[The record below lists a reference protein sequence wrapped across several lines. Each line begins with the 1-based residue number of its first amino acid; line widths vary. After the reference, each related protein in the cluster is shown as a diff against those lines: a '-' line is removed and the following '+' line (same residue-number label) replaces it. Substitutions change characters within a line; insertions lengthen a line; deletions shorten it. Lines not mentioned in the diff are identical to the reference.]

1 MPIVINK
8 LTASIEGICTVED
21 AEPLLEWLITHPGGT
36 VNLKDCENLHTSV
49 LQVLLIGKAQ
59 MASSPVDLELSCWT
73 DAVMPTI
80 KIKKRNRKIPVKL
93 EEAQGK

>member
-1 MPIVINK
+1 
-8 LTASIEGICTVED
+8 
-21 AEPLLEWLITHPGGT
+21 
-36 VNLKDCENLHTSV
+36 
-49 LQVLLIGKAQ
+49 